1 MLGLK
6 LMMAVMMAGLM
17 VEMKVGLKAGMKDV
31 VMTDQ
36 PIGDSIRR
44 REA

>member
-1 MLGLK
+1 MLDLK
-6 LMMAVMMAGLM
+6 LMMAGLM
-17 VEMKVGLKAGMKDV
+17 VEMKVGLKAGMKAGMKDV
-31 VMTDQ
+31 VITDQ

>member
-6 LMMAVMMAGLM
+6 LMMAV
-17 VEMKVGLKAGMKDV
+17 MKVGLKAGMKDV
-31 VMTDQ
+31 VITDQ